1 MLKNY
6 FKIAFKVMLRHK
18 LFTFISL
25 FGISFTLLFLVLI
38 TSFLDYGFG
47 PVTPEKKLDRTL
59 SVTMGTL
66 WYKTGGISAGPLFS
80 PYFLNRYV
88 KSLETPAAVSISSFA
103 STVTEYY
110 GNKKIEMGIKYTDGE
125 FWQILDFNFLEG
137 RGYTVQEVE
146 NREPLAVINQR
157 LKEQY
162 FGDQP
167 AVGKYLE
174 VTGTSFRIAG
184 VVENVSIIRIMPYAD
199 IWVPLGFSKTDINK
213 ISITSN
219 SFPGW
224 YAMVLAHSRK
234 DFRAIKA
241 EFQQHL
247 RQVEFPDDRYS
258 RILTNTTSYQEAF
271 ARQLFRRED
280 NNLGGLF
287 IVLFVLMLIFMLLP
301 TINLVNINISRIL
314 ERSSE
319 IGVRKSFGAS
329 SWSLVGQFLVE
340 NIIITLIGGLIS
352 LLLATII
359 LGLVNR
365 SGIIPDT
372 SFAINYRIFLASLLI
387 TLIFGVFSGVYPA
400 FKMSRLQPAL
410 ALQGGEK

>member
-1 MLKNY
+1 MSFELLY
-6 FKIAFKVMLRHK
+6 FRDSDKILRK
-18 LFTFISL
+18 KKM
-25 FGISFTLLFLVLI
+25 GNMVLS
-38 TSFLDYGFG
+38 TMRYLDDC
-47 PVTPEKKLDRTL
+47 LQ
-59 SVTMGTL
+59 GTL
-66 WYKTGGISAGPLFS
+66 YRGELLRQALSDMDWRQEPLSILDGRRYQYKGLRNGVAIDGSFS
-80 PYFLNRYV
+80 SY
-88 KSLETPAAVSISSFA
+88 
-103 STVTEYY
+103 EYIQDALLRLQV
-110 GNKKIEMGIKYTDGE
+110 GFDKKKIEMGIKYTDGE

-174 VTGTSFRIAG
+174 VTGTNFRIAG

-234 DFRAIKA
+234 DFPGIKS

-247 RQVEFPDDRYS
+247 KQVEFPDERYS
-258 RILTNTTSYQEAF
+258 RILTNTTSYQEAL

-280 NNLGGLF
+280 NNLEGLL

-340 NIIITLIGGLIS
+340 NILISLIGGLIS

-365 SGIIPDT
+365 SGIILIPV
-372 SFAINYRIFLASLLI
+372 SLL
-387 TLIFGVFSGVYPA
+387 TTEFFWPA
-400 FKMSRLQPAL
+400 C
-410 ALQGGEK
+410 